1 MNHWLTGTLGFSL
14 RALILAAAVSPAAAA
29 PYGITNLGTLPGFAA
44 SAGYRINNFDQMPG
58 RAATDAKI
66 VLTGTLHGF
75 LWTPVAVNSSV
86 VSMTD
91 LGAAEVGS
99 SGAMKI
105 NEHGQVKVLPFS
117 GLRPLR
123 AEVPARRC

>member
-1 MNHWLTGTLGFSL
+1 MNHWLTGTLGWSL
-14 RALILAAAVSPAAAA
+14 RALILAVAASPYVS
-29 PYGITNLGTLPGFAA
+29 IDLGTLPGFAA
-44 SAGYRINNFDQMPG
+44 SAGYSINNFGQVSG
-58 RAATDAKI
+58 GAATDAKI

-99 SGAMKI
+99 SGAIKI

>member
-1 MNHWLTGTLGFSL
+1 MNHWLTRTLGFSL
-14 RALILAAAVSPAAAA
+14 TALILAATVSPVAAALCVSTDLA
-29 PYGITNLGTLPGFAA
+29 TLPGFAA
-44 SAGYRINNFDQMPG
+44 SAGYSINNFGQVPG
-58 RAATDAKI
+58 RAATDAKG

-105 NEHGQVKVLPFS
+105 KEHGQVKVLPFS

-123 AEVPARRC
+123 AAVPARRC